1 MSRPRLIVTR
11 RLPERVEAAL
21 AAEFDAEFNP
31 ADTPTTPARLAAAFA
46 EADAVLCT
54 AVDRV
59 SAEVVGT
66 APRARIVATFSVGF
80 NHLDLDACRAA
91 GVAVTNTPG
100 VLTEATADI
109 AMALILM
116 TARRLGEGERLV
128 RAGLWTGWAPTQLLG
143 TDIAG
148 RTLGIVGMGRI
159 GQATARRAHYGFG
172 MKVIYANRSEVDPGL
187 PAERVPLEALMET
200 ADVISVHAPGGGAN
214 AGLISGD
221 LMARMKPSALLV
233 NTARGDVIDEN
244 ALISLLESGAIAGA
258 GLDVYAEEPRVPEA
272 LMRLENVVLLP
283 HMGSGTVATREAMGM
298 TCHRNLTAFFA
309 GETPPDRIA

>member
-1 MSRPRLIVTR
+1 MSKPRLIVTR

-21 AAEFDAEFNP
+21 AADFDAEFNP
-31 ADTPTTPARLAAAFA
+31 ADTPATPARLAAAFA

-59 SAEVVGT
+59 SAEAVGT

-143 TDIAG
+143 TDISG

-172 MKVIYANRSEVDPGL
+172 MKVIFANRSAVDPGF
-187 PAERVPLEALMET
+187 PAERVPLETLMET
-200 ADVISVHAPGGGAN
+200 ADVVSVHAPGGGAN
-214 AGLISGD
+214 AGLISGP

-233 NTARGDVIDEN
+233 NTARGDVVDEN
-244 ALISLLESGAIAGA
+244 ALISLLESGGIAGA

-283 HMGSGTVATREAMGM
+283 HMGSATVATREAMGM

-309 GETPPDRIA
+309 GEAPPDRIA